1 METFFPLCTTTAKE
15 EDITKNPLK
24 PPMPPESVFCLI
36 LGYLSEVLY
45 MSEGPC
51 SLKTQFFVME
61 IFEKIQP
68 ID

>member
-1 METFFPLCTTTAKE
+1 MSLMVLA
-15 EDITKNPLK
+15 
-24 PPMPPESVFCLI
+24 SVSASSFIQTVRSQIIVHCPN
-36 LGYLSEVLY
+36 
-45 MSEGPC
+45 GPC

>member
-1 METFFPLCTTTAKE
+1 MWKQSPLCTTTAKE

-45 MSEGPC
+45 MSEVTNLRKRYLRMLTSYYC
-51 SLKTQFFVME
+51 
-61 IFEKIQP
+61 
-68 ID
+68 